1 MWTTLFITTTLC
13 FSVSQAGDF
22 CENVLDE
29 CRKHDSWIGCYE
41 DRIMTCKPRG
51 RIMTGIKQLKVD
63 SRQEVDVS
71 PTFEHR
77 VHIPS
82 SALQR
87 SRGNVPEVEVQVVAS
102 VINSS
107 YFKLSPP
114 PRNRIQ
120 QIYRRNGKVFR
131 DSVVCVRAGNRAVEN
146 LSQPITLSFKHNKE
160 VESGT
165 CVFWQETSAE
175 DGTGYWSGQGCET
188 NYTAHEFICSCNHLS
203 FFAVLV
209 NPGISVTKAHADKLN
224 YITYIGSGL
233 SAPFALISLFIYIY
247 LHRRHP
253 EKSISLHMQLTV
265 AMFCLHL
272 TFLLSSLLAQLLKEK
287 EDSSSCL
294 VLGLVLHWSLL
305 ATLTWSALEGFHLY
319 LLLIRVFNIYVRRYL
334 LKLSLIGWGFPTVV
348 AAVCGI
354 SRVYGKYTLN
364 YSDSNL
370 TQHMCWISDKSEQKL
385 LIVSH
390 ITTVAFP
397 FFVVVF
403 NACMLGLVV
412 FKIWDLR
419 RGDRNFG
426 SSSDWKKINKE
437 KRKRLWKDCV
447 TVLGLSCVLGLPWG
461 LASTT
466 YVSLGGIYI
475 FTVLNSL
482 QGLFIFLWSVALA
495 WSNSRTANNSSIRD
509 SSSQKMMT
517 TSFNSKN

>member
-1 MWTTLFITTTLC
+1 MWIILFITTALC
-13 FSVSQAGDF
+13 FSMSRAIDL
-22 CENVLDE
+22 CKNVLKE
-29 CRKHDSWIGCYE
+29 CRDSDPSWIGCYE
-41 DRIMTCKPRG
+41 DRIMTCKTG
-51 RIMTGIKQLKVD
+51 RSLTGIKQLKVD
-63 SRQEVDVS
+63 SLQEVDVS

-87 SRGNVPEVEVQVVAS
+87 SIGNVPEVDVLVVAS

-107 YFKLSPP
+107 YFK
-114 PRNRIQ
+114 
-120 QIYRRNGKVFR
+120 
-131 DSVVCVRAGNRAVEN
+131 
-146 LSQPITLSFKHNKE
+146 

-165 CVFWQETSAE
+165 CVFWKETSAK
-175 DGTGYWSGQGCET
+175 DGTGYWSNEGCDT

-209 NPGISVTKAHADKLN
+209 NPGISVTKADADKLN
-224 YITYIGSGL
+224 YITYIGSGF

-287 EDSSSCL
+287 EDGSSCL

-334 LKLSLIGWGFPTVV
+334 LKLSLIGWGFPTLV

-354 SRVYGKYTLN
+354 SRVYGKYTLK
-364 YSDSNL
+364 YSNSNL
-370 TQHMCWISDKSEQKL
+370 TQHMCWMSNESEQKL
-385 LIVSH
+385 LVVSY

-397 FFVVVF
+397 FLVVVF

-412 FKIWDLR
+412 FKMLELR
-419 RGDRNFG
+419 RGDRSFG

-437 KRKRLWKDCV
+437 RKKRLWKDCV

-466 YVSLGGIYI
+466 YVSLAGIYI

-482 QGLFIFLWSVALA
+482 QGLFIFLWSVAMA
-495 WSNSRTANNSSIRD
+495 WSKSQPENNSSIRD

-517 TSFNSKN
+517 TSFNSRN

>member
-1 MWTTLFITTTLC
+1 MWITLFITTTLC
-13 FSVSQAGDF
+13 FSMSRAGDLTDF

-29 CRKHDSWIGCYE
+29 CRKSESWIGCYE
-41 DRIMTCKPRG
+41 DRIMTCKTG
-51 RIMTGIKQLKVD
+51 RFMTGIKQLKVD
-63 SRQEVDVS
+63 SLQEVDVS

-82 SALQR
+82 SALQE
-87 SRGNVPEVEVQVVAS
+87 SIGNVSEVEVLVVAS

-114 PRNRIQ
+114 QNS
-120 QIYRRNGKVFR
+120 RRLLGGLEVFR
-131 DSVVCVRAGNRAVEN
+131 DSVVCVRAGSRAVKN
-146 LSQPITLSFKHNKE
+146 LSQPITLTFKHNKE

-165 CVFWQETSAE
+165 CVFWKETSAK
-175 DGTGYWSGQGCET
+175 DGTGYWSNEGCDT
-188 NYTAHEFICSCNHLS
+188 NYTAHEFICSCKRQR

-209 NPGISVTKAHADKLN
+209 NPGISVTKADADKLN

-334 LKLSLIGWGFPTVV
+334 LKLSLIGWGFPTLV

-364 YSDSNL
+364 YSNSNL

-385 LIVSH
+385 LVVSH

-412 FKIWDLR
+412 FKIWELR
-419 RGDRNFG
+419 RGDRSFG

-437 KRKRLWKDCV
+437 RKKRLWKDCV

-466 YVSLGGIYI
+466 YVSLPGIYV

-495 WSNSRTANNSSIRD
+495 WSNSQTANNSSIRD

-517 TSFNSKN
+517 TSFNSRN

>member
-1 MWTTLFITTTLC
+1 MWIILFITTTLC
-13 FSVSQAGDF
+13 FSMSRAGDF

-29 CRKHDSWIGCYE
+29 CRKSESWIGCYE
-41 DRIMTCKPRG
+41 DRIMTCKAG
-51 RIMTGIKQLKVD
+51 RFMTGIKQLKVD
-63 SRQEVDVS
+63 SLQEVDVS

-82 SALQR
+82 SALQE
-87 SRGNVPEVEVQVVAS
+87 SIGNVSEVEVLVVAS

-107 YFKLSPP
+107 HFKLSPHQ
-114 PRNRIQ
+114 RSRIQ
-120 QIYRRNGKVFR
+120 QIHRRNGKVFR

-146 LSQPITLSFKHNKE
+146 LSQPITLTFKHNKE

-188 NYTAHEFICSCNHLS
+188 NYTAHEFICSCKRQR

-233 SAPFALISLFIYIY
+233 SAPFSLISLFIYIY

>member
-1 MWTTLFITTTLC
+1 
-13 FSVSQAGDF
+13 
-22 CENVLDE
+22 
-29 CRKHDSWIGCYE
+29 
-41 DRIMTCKPRG
+41 MTCKAG
-51 RIMTGIKQLKVD
+51 RFMTGINQLKVD
-63 SRQEVDVS
+63 SLQEVDVS

-82 SALQR
+82 SALQE
-87 SRGNVPEVEVQVVAS
+87 SIGNVSEVEVLVVAS

-114 PRNRIQ
+114 PRSRIQ
-120 QIYRRNGKVFR
+120 QIQVFR
-131 DSVVCVRAGNRAVEN
+131 DSVVCVRAGTRAVKN
-146 LSQPITLSFKHNKE
+146 LSQPITLTFKHNKE

-188 NYTAHEFICSCNHLS
+188 NYTAHEFICSCKRQR

-272 TFLLSSLLAQLLKEK
+272 TFLLSSLLVQLLKEK

-385 LIVSH
+385 LIVSY

>member
-1 MWTTLFITTTLC
+1 MSKNWCGPSSC
-13 FSVSQAGDF
+13 FTSSASYF

-29 CRKHDSWIGCYE
+29 CRKSESWIGCYE
-41 DRIMTCKPRG
+41 DRIMTCQTG
-51 RIMTGIKQLKVD
+51 RSMGRIKQLKVV
-63 SRQEVDVS
+63 SLQEVDVS

-77 VHIPS
+77 VQIPS
-82 SALQR
+82 SALQE
-87 SRGNVPEVEVQVVAS
+87 SIGNVSEVDVLVVAS

-114 PRNRIQ
+114 EKS
-120 QIYRRNGKVFR
+120 RRLGGQEVFR
-131 DSVVCVRAGNRAVEN
+131 YSVICVRAGNPAVKK
-146 LSQPITLSFKHNKE
+146 LSQPITLTFKHNKE
-160 VESGT
+160 VENGT
-165 CVFWQETSAE
+165 CVFWKETSAK
-175 DGTGYWSGQGCET
+175 DGTGYWSNEGCDT
-188 NYTAHEFICSCNHLS
+188 NYTPHEFICSCKRQR

-209 NPGISVTKAHADKLN
+209 NPGISVTKADADKLN

-247 LHRRHP
+247 LHRRYP

-305 ATLTWSALEGFHLY
+305 ATMTWSALEGFHLY

-334 LKLSLIGWGFPTVV
+334 LKLSLIGWGFPTLV

-354 SRVYGKYTLN
+354 SRVYGKYTLK
-364 YSDSNL
+364 YSNSNL
-370 TQHMCWISDKSEQKL
+370 TQHMCWISGKSEQKL
-385 LIVSH
+385 LVVSY

-412 FKIWDLR
+412 FKIWELR
-419 RGDRNFG
+419 RGDRSFG

-437 KRKRLWKDCV
+437 RKKRLWKDCV

-466 YVSLGGIYI
+466 YVSLAGIYI

-482 QGLFIFLWSVALA
+482 QGLFIFLWSVAMA
-495 WSNSRTANNSSIRD
+495 WSKSQPENNSSIRD

-517 TSFNSKN
+517 TSFNSRN

>member
-1 MWTTLFITTTLC
+1 MWIILFITTTLC
-13 FSVSQAGDF
+13 FSMSRAGDF

-29 CRKHDSWIGCYE
+29 CRKSESWIGCYE
-41 DRIMTCKPRG
+41 DRIMTCKAG
-51 RIMTGIKQLKVD
+51 RFMTGINQLKVD
-63 SRQEVDVS
+63 SLQEVDVS

-82 SALQR
+82 SALQE
-87 SRGNVPEVEVQVVAS
+87 SIGNVSEVEVLVVAS

-107 YFKLSPP
+107 YFKLSRPE
-114 PRNRIQ
+114 RSRIQ
-120 QIYRRNGKVFR
+120 QIQVFR
-131 DSVVCVRAGNRAVEN
+131 DSVVCVRAGTRAVEN
-146 LSQPITLSFKHNKE
+146 LSQPITLTFKHNKE

-165 CVFWQETSAE
+165 CVFWQEASAE

-188 NYTAHEFICSCNHLS
+188 NYTAHEFICSCKRQR

-253 EKSISLHMQLTV
+253 EKSISLHMQLTA

-272 TFLLSSLLAQLLKEK
+272 TFLLSSLLVQLLKEK

-385 LIVSH
+385 LIVSY

-403 NACMLGLVV
+403 NACILGLVV
-412 FKIWDLR
+412 FKMWDLR

-466 YVSLGGIYI
+466 YVSLGGIYV

-495 WSNSRTANNSSIRD
+495 WSNSQTANNSSIRD

>member
-209 NPGISVTKAHADKLN
+209 NPGISVTKADADKLS